1 MSSNTKIVPP
11 GIEKFTLPDFPIF
24 TGNGPWFSVL
34 SLLGFL
40 IASVAGIVALGES
53 SIWLRL
59 PLYFTALGS
68 GIGFLFELWLIA
80 SGRPYQLFA
89 SKGGRFIQSLR
100 AFVMVFVF
108 GSSYFAYATFA
119 FSPIPNPWW
128 IQLGI
133 GLLVGALFV
142 SLLYQAPRPVVILL
156 FSVGLVF
163 QAWTILE
170 SGSELQTAHWY
181 LIGAASLLFLTILI
195 GAETPIQSTLFHVAG
210 IASVV
215 LYFMGFKPLATN
227 NLLGPT
233 WIGLLWL
240 LAGFALGLLLTFN
253 LLPKTWGR
261 CRTVLANLVWPLFY
275 LVIAGG
281 LYIPR
286 PEQLSVLYR
295 GKEDQLKP
303 LQVLPYHVAHPRN
316 LSYPVQ
322 VPCLDEALTLKVHA
336 FGFLTRMVKFFFAIA
351 SIVMRWFPF
360 AKIDTPI
367 SQKPRMEVW
376 SDGSHYWPGWLERKI
391 WLPGLGRFEIQ
402 SGVRGPG
409 FQPTPELAVD
419 AYKEGQLLAYLVEY
433 GIAGSFIEAEKRGK
447 KTVFKL
453 DFSFLEKYET
463 KPDYE
468 SYGGK
473 AYLEINDD
481 RQCFEV
487 ISVCGPGSDVEIPVS
502 PDDSSFRHAED
513 QILAS
518 LYFYVVSGKHLVEI
532 HMGLNLVEIALFNA
546 FDAKKDWGH
555 PIRMVLYPHLFA
567 HELAEELTT
576 QNLLEDGAVFPQ
588 IFATTNAALMRH
600 LNDRFS
606 EYVLGGDENFK
617 RREKTILAN
626 RTENSVEEV
635 LPRSSLV
642 WETKY
647 ARIWQE
653 YATEIVDATYRDD
666 TEVENDE
673 CVATLFSNLS
683 ELFHQPLPRRYEK
696 LKTKTGLA
704 RFVSDTIHH
713 LVIRHEVYGTT
724 GVRLSLDPR
733 INKVQVPKDGGT
745 YPIDE
750 WRSLA
755 CVAMATSRVR
765 YTSLL
770 INFSNVFN
778 DIEDEDLRTE
788 FRLAHTRMKAKLQ
801 ELEEKFTTDGVD
813 NYQRLR
819 LLPSDL
825 DIGAGY

>member
-119 FSPIPNPWW
+119 FSPNPNPWW

-286 PEQLSVLYR
+286 PERLSVLYR

-303 LQVLPYHVAHPRN
+303 LQVLP
-316 LSYPVQ
+316 
-322 VPCLDEALTLKVHA
+322 
-336 FGFLTRMVKFFFAIA
+336 
-351 SIVMRWFPF
+351 
-360 AKIDTPI
+360 
-367 SQKPRMEVW
+367 
-376 SDGSHYWPGWLERKI
+376 
-391 WLPGLGRFEIQ
+391 
-402 SGVRGPG
+402 
-409 FQPTPELAVD
+409 
-419 AYKEGQLLAYLVEY
+419 
-433 GIAGSFIEAEKRGK
+433 
-447 KTVFKL
+447 
-453 DFSFLEKYET
+453 
-463 KPDYE
+463 
-468 SYGGK
+468 
-473 AYLEINDD
+473 
-481 RQCFEV
+481 
-487 ISVCGPGSDVEIPVS
+487 
-502 PDDSSFRHAED
+502 
-513 QILAS
+513 
-518 LYFYVVSGKHLVEI
+518 
-532 HMGLNLVEIALFNA
+532 
-546 FDAKKDWGH
+546 
-555 PIRMVLYPHLFA
+555 
-567 HELAEELTT
+567 
-576 QNLLEDGAVFPQ
+576 
-588 IFATTNAALMRH
+588 
-600 LNDRFS
+600 
-606 EYVLGGDENFK
+606 
-617 RREKTILAN
+617 
-626 RTENSVEEV
+626 
-635 LPRSSLV
+635 
-642 WETKY
+642 
-647 ARIWQE
+647 
-653 YATEIVDATYRDD
+653 
-666 TEVENDE
+666 
-673 CVATLFSNLS
+673 
-683 ELFHQPLPRRYEK
+683 
-696 LKTKTGLA
+696 
-704 RFVSDTIHH
+704 
-713 LVIRHEVYGTT
+713 
-724 GVRLSLDPR
+724 
-733 INKVQVPKDGGT
+733 
-745 YPIDE
+745 
-750 WRSLA
+750 
-755 CVAMATSRVR
+755 
-765 YTSLL
+765 
-770 INFSNVFN
+770 
-778 DIEDEDLRTE
+778 
-788 FRLAHTRMKAKLQ
+788 
-801 ELEEKFTTDGVD
+801 
-813 NYQRLR
+813 
-819 LLPSDL
+819 
-825 DIGAGY
+825 